1 MGVEAGDGDARRG
14 AEDKDATRLTRLLC
28 GMIED
33 VSESTGGGSGGGGGG
48 GSSSGTT
55 GGDGPK
61 GFSVG
66 ISAFEAATA
75 TANVYDVVA
84 RRAAGSATGA
94 YSATVAPHD
103 VSFVVLAPQPGG
115 EPLHEGRR

>member
-1 MGVEAGDGDARRG
+1 MPACRRASSRRRSRTAQAFARP
-14 AEDKDATRLTRLLC
+14 L
-28 GMIED
+28 
-33 VSESTGGGSGGGGGG
+33 SGGRLAVLLLNRA
-48 GSSSGTT
+48 TA
-55 GGDGPK
+55 PAK
-61 GFSVG
+61 L
-66 ISAFEAATA
+66 EATWAELGLPAAA